1 VATADPAD
9 AAAEPA
15 VVEAAPGAETPTEEE
30 VAEVAPVAA
39 PAEPPAAAEAGA
51 GAPEPVIEQAPADAP
66 PVEPSADSVDPT
78 EAQSLRAAALS
89 PLHPKL
95 VRKIKRG
102 LQELQN
108 VTLDGLRR
116 AKGEGSA
123 ESFLPDDADLDQ
135 LSALASEFLDQAY
148 RSGGEA
154 AGELAGHSLPAPD
167 GDRDLGGDFRD
178 DATARL
184 HEQVGGTLR
193 IGLSD
198 SEDLPSLS
206 DRVGAVFTE
215 LKGATAEELA
225 ATHLIRAYE
234 LGLLD
239 AWRAGDVPARRW
251 VMGREP
257 RCPEAR
263 CRHND
268 QAGNLA
274 LGAAFPSGHDAPPV
288 HVGCTCTTVPVT
300 ESIA

>member
-1 VATADPAD
+1 
-9 AAAEPA
+9 
-15 VVEAAPGAETPTEEE
+15 
-30 VAEVAPVAA
+30 
-39 PAEPPAAAEAGA
+39 
-51 GAPEPVIEQAPADAP
+51 
-66 PVEPSADSVDPT
+66 
-78 EAQSLRAAALS
+78 
-89 PLHPKL
+89 LHPKL

-135 LSALASEFLDQAY
+135 LSVLASEFLDQAY
-148 RSGGEA
+148 VSGGEA
-154 AGELAGHSLPAPD
+154 GGELAGHALPAPD
-167 GDRDLGGDFRD
+167 GARDLGGDFRD

-198 SEDLPSLS
+198 NEDLPSLS

-274 LGAAFPSGHDAPPV
+274 LDTAFPSGHDAPPV

-300 ESIA
+300 ESTA